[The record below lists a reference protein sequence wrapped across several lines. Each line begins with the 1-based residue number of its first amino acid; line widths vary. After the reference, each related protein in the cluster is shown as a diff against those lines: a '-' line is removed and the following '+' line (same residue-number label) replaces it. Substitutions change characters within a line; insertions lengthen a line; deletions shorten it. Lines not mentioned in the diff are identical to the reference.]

1 MNEQGNKAEVGAAQ
15 QSLPRLA
22 YKIKEAAEM
31 LGVSQSTIREEIR
44 EGRMKSMKR
53 LRHVL
58 IPAAELT
65 RWLEGARA
73 G

>member
-1 MNEQGNKAEVGAAQ
+1 MQGEHNNKGEVGAAQ

-22 YKIKEAAEM
+22 YKLKEAAQM

-44 EGRMKSMKR
+44 EGRIKSMKK

-58 IPAAELT
+58 IPASEIT
-65 RWLEGARA
+65 KWMEGAR
-73 G
+73 

>member
-1 MNEQGNKAEVGAAQ
+1 MSDPCNNKAEAGAAQ

-22 YKIKEAAEM
+22 YKLREAAAM
-31 LGVSQSTIREEIR
+31 LGVSQSTIRDEIR
-44 EGRMKSMKR
+44 GGRMKSLKR

-65 RWLEGARA
+65 RWVEEAR
-73 G
+73 